1 MSAPA
6 SQLQQATIAEYAQ
19 QLRLQMLRDQ
29 FAALA
34 EQAIKEK
41 CSHLSYLEV
50 LLASEVEE
58 RERRVTVR
66 RIQEAHFPKI
76 KTLEEFQFE
85 KSPQIPAALIR
96 NLAEGGY
103 LERSEPV
110 IFLGEAGTGKTHLAT
125 GLAVAPCRQQK
136 RVRFT
141 TAATL
146 VNELLEAKQ
155 RNELNRMVQRWLR
168 YELIVID
175 ELGYVAMPEPA
186 AECLFQVIAG
196 RAEAAAVIAT
206 TNLPFSE
213 WTTMF
218 PNARLCKAM
227 VDRLTDQ
234 AHIIET
240 GNESYRFR
248 RTIEKKRKGAQA

>member
-41 CSHLSYLEV
+41 RSHLSYLEV

-125 GLAVAPCRQQK
+125 GLAG
-136 RVRFT
+136 VRDFKVGLLSC
-141 TAATL
+141 AT
-146 VNELLEAKQ
+146 
-155 RNELNRMVQRWLR
+155 
-168 YELIVID
+168 
-175 ELGYVAMPEPA
+175 
-186 AECLFQVIAG
+186 
-196 RAEAAAVIAT
+196 
-206 TNLPFSE
+206 
-213 WTTMF
+213 
-218 PNARLCKAM
+218 PNSPRICHSG
-227 VDRLTDQ
+227 DS
-234 AHIIET
+234 T
-240 GNESYRFR
+240 GER
-248 RTIEKKRKGAQA
+248 